1 MLDDLRRQ
9 ADEVEYDELD
19 SQELPGSVERDPDE
33 RFLGLTPIQRFFI
46 ALLLLVITIL
56 VGLLCLLV
64 TGKIMPP
71 AM

>member
-1 MLDDLRRQ
+1 MLDDFRKQ
-9 ADEVEYDELD
+9 ADDAEYDELG
-19 SQELPGSVERDPDE
+19 SQELPASLDTDHDE
-33 RFLGLTPIQRFFI
+33 RFLGLTPLQRFFI

-71 AM
+71 AL

>member
-9 ADEVEYDELD
+9 AEEVEYDELG
-19 SQELPGSVERDPDE
+19 SQELPGSVENESDE

-56 VGLLCLLV
+56 VGLLCLLLISILILV
-64 TGKIMPP
+64 
-71 AM
+71 